1 MAAGGLL
8 VAFLGGWMEVRL
20 PLTWFPMFFGT
31 GAFLEGFV
39 SRGLTSVAA
48 WLIDHRLS
56 TRSQF
61 VSRLIR
67 SLISG
72 RHTGY
77 IGSESM
83 IVEGLQARP
92 STARNDKNTH
102 PAFPLSV
109 PWTLLYTFHIGK
121 PTCFN
126 TLIP

>member
-1 MAAGGLL
+1 MDPKPAYHTVWLSGHGLILVGILMMSAGGLF

-39 SRGLTSVAA
+39 SRGLASVAA
-48 WLIDHRLS
+48 CLIDHRLS

-61 VSRLIR
+61 VSRLTR

-72 RHTGY
+72 RHTEC

-83 IVEGLQARP
+83 IVEEASGTTVHRP
-92 STARNDKNTH
+92 
-102 PAFPLSV
+102 
-109 PWTLLYTFHIGK
+109 
-121 PTCFN
+121 
-126 TLIP
+126 